1 MNKFSTHKWENYLKK
16 SKVERSLTWIID
28 SYGINWDYVGRHQN
42 QQGILCEE
50 YRASPFS
57 TCDTVTVVKLRAEK
71 EISNSFYVNFMD
83 LDINDMEKTMNFMVS
98 YGVDQ
103 AEYYPYDA
111 VSGSRLFTVDHLRTY
126 HQDFRESALFLLNEL
141 QSSAD
146 KLEKAVFQSIRKDK
160 LSGGRSSGWEKD
172 VRTITNDIEKHLK
185 RGGQGQHCCV
195 CFFHDEQIFRFRNRR
210 TLPPSRPSGERKIN
224 PPHPLGQALSRASL
238 FQSRW
243 GEPSRPAPS
252 PRPCNAGKNCRS
264 TRRSTGSC
272 RTRRPCRTSSGH
284 PVREARRRAAP

>member
-57 TCDTVTVVKLRAEK
+57 TRDTVTVVKQREEK
-71 EISNSFYVNFMD
+71 EISNSFYVHFMD

-111 VSGSRLFTVDHLRTY
+111 VSGSRLFTVDHFRTY

-185 RGGQGQHCCV
+185 RCDFRLDYKKSRNGYQYYTDIKPADLIALAYYQLAKKLSLPKKHSWRECV
-195 CFFHDEQIFRFRNRR
+195 GCG
-210 TLPPSRPSGERKIN
+210 RPFEC
-224 PPHPLGQALSRASL
+224 SRANNTYCDKTCKKNAADRRYQESL
-238 FQSRW
+238 
-243 GEPSRPAPS
+243 
-252 PRPCNAGKNCRS
+252 KND
-264 TRRSTGSC
+264 
-272 RTRRPCRTSSGH
+272 PEKLKA
-284 PVREARRRAAP
+284 VRENRNEYMREYRKL